1 MLVKIRSYG
10 ALTSAFLITLSTGS
24 ALATGAAQAAD
35 ATCDC
40 PPKVVHHTT
49 AARPAPART
58 VRKTNADAEAYAQSF
73 YDYNAAR
80 PVSEVVVHR
89 QQASLQEQPW
99 QVAPNDAS
107 IRFNTSDVGMAP
119 PPRQPI
125 ALNDNDEWNGGVGY
139 TMGARPGD
147 GGGYG
152 GQVHL
157 YTGAVGQNG
166 PTYNSYDGSFST
178 GGFAEGSHNTE
189 VSPIF
194 NNTVPTGPR
203 PGY

>member
-1 MLVKIRSYG
+1 MKIRSYG
-10 ALTSAFLITLSTGS
+10 ALTSAFLITLT
-24 ALATGAAQAAD
+24 AGAAEAAT

-40 PPKVVHHTT
+40 PPKVVHHA

-58 VRKTNADAEAYAQSF
+58 VRRNADAEAYAQSF
-73 YDYNAAR
+73 YDYNSASV
-80 PVSEVVVHR
+80 VSEIVAR
-89 QQASLQEQPW
+89 RLESSLPPEQPW
-99 QVAPNDAS
+99 QEAPNDAK
-107 IRFNTSDVGMAP
+107 IRFHAYDTGMAAP
-119 PPRQPI
+119 QRQPV
-125 ALNDNDEWNGGVGY
+125 ALNDNEQFEGGVGY

-157 YTGAVGQNG
+157 YTGGVGDNG
-166 PTYNSYDGSFST
+166 PTYNNYPNSFST
-178 GGFAEGSHNTE
+178 GGFAEGSHGTQ

-194 NNTVPTGPR
+194 SGMAPTGPR